1 MADQTT
7 EISCTGCGDTD
18 GPFER
23 RPDGSHRCEGCIK
36 KAAS

>member
-1 MADQTT
+1 MNA
-7 EISCTGCGDTD
+7 IRCACGDTD

-23 RPDGSHRCEGCIK
+23 QPDGSYRCEGCIK